1 MPIVKLYDMF
11 CTDTL
16 RHRDTARKVVALLA
30 QEPMSTKVT
39 IDFGGIDF
47 ASRSFLHELLTDLG
61 SRKVVF
67 ENRCEEVKQMM
78 DIILKSSVCV

>member
-1 MPIVKLYDMF
+1 MF

-16 RHRDTARKVVALLA
+16 RHRDTARKVVAVLA
-30 QEPMSTKVT
+30 KESLSSQVV
-39 IDFGGIDF
+39 IDFDKIDF

-67 ENRCEEVKQMM
+67 ENRNEEVTQLME
-78 DIILKSSVCV
+78 IIQKNAVYA